1 MDNTRIEGDGQEATG
16 ASKGHIRGHINAAA
30 DDRSQQVEDTA
41 ERHGSRAEQMIDA
54 MADRMR
60 GNAAGR

>member
-16 ASKGHIRGHINAAA
+16 ASKGHINAAA

-41 ERHGSRAEQMIDA
+41 ERHVSRADQMIDA